1 MNIDCGGCGKTYDD
15 FERTTLCPHG
25 LIMPRED
32 LDRKIAALKLYGKG
46 TVRFVDDRR
55 GPDYRVQWIS
65 WNGMIGLEG
74 LEGDFAPH
82 LLVAGNPSS

>member
-1 MNIDCGGCGKTYDD
+1 MEMNCGDCGKPYDD

-46 TVRFVDDRR
+46 AVRFAHQQES
-55 GPDYRVQWIS
+55 GPDHRVQWIS

-74 LEGDFAPH
+74 MAGEFAPH
-82 LLVAGNPSS
+82 LFVAKE